1 VAPHASVFAIDYKF
15 FITGTLILLLDFIL
29 LVIIYQFLISK
40 KNRLHFFL
48 TLFLSLLSVLI
59 FDALAF
65 NLVLKA
71 NSENFVSS
79 LLGHLI
85 GKSVAA
91 FIFAFL
97 LYVYLKYIDKEKIQA
112 SFIANQNRDIFSI
125 LRYRKRYLDLKEEKK
140 QVEQKLTSKLETS
153 LNNISDGLVSL
164 DTNWCYT
171 YVNKKA
177 GEFLGRRPESLIGKH
192 IWTEFPEG
200 VGLPFYN
207 TYYKAVETQQTIYFQ
222 EYYEPFDKW
231 FENRIYPS
239 AEGLTIY
246 FTDITD
252 HKKADEQNS
261 ILLSLIETND
271 DFIGLASL
279 DGKPIYLNGLGRAL
293 VGLKPEDNLPDNITK
308 FFPEN
313 YHSTIVNEHM
323 PNIFKS
329 GKWHGEAQ
337 FKNLKTGDL
346 IPIEMSGFLIKDPIS
361 KKPLALGIVAS
372 NITERK
378 EAEAL
383 LIKSEKLFRQL
394 TSNAPVAIFRTD
406 KEGSC
411 NYVNDEWIKYAGLT
425 FDEAM
430 GYGWSNAIH
439 PEDKKRVLNEWKQ
452 AIITG
457 SDFISELKFQ
467 DKNKHITWLS
477 AKAVGLYDAQ
487 NKLYG
492 YIGMAVDITEQK
504 KSELAL
510 KESENHI
517 RTILETEPEC
527 IKQLN
532 AKGELI
538 YMNPA
543 GLAMIEAD
551 SLAMVVGKSV
561 LNLISPQHQSAFK
574 RLTANAFKGQSGKLM
589 FELTGYKGTTRWLET
604 HAVPLKDTDGNII
617 SLLAV
622 TRDITERREADILL
636 EKNKKYLDNIL
647 NNIGDPVFVKDEQNK
662 IILANNAFCEIF
674 TLSRE
679 EIIGKTLAEHV
690 PLEERESFLKI
701 DKQVIETGIE
711 NISEETL
718 TVNNGETRTILTK
731 KTRFIDDN
739 DIKYLIGIIRDIT
752 DRKKTEIELE
762 NYKNHLEE
770 LVESRT
776 VELEKEKVKAQSA
789 DLMKSA
795 FLATMSHELR
805 TPMNSIIGFTGIL
818 LKEFAG
824 PLNEE
829 QKKQLTM
836 VKTSGQHLLGLIN
849 DILDISKIE
858 AGKLKVSKYPFNY
871 VTTLKNTVE
880 FLLPQASNKGLQ
892 ITTDIAKTSIVINSD
907 ERRIEQV
914 LLNLIS
920 NAIKFSDQGTIEIKV
935 TISNNFITTQV
946 IDQGIGISKAD
957 QIKLFVPFIQLK
969 SGLSRRHEG
978 TGLGLAISKNLIEKL
993 GGTIKVK
1000 SKKGEGSNF
1009 TFTLPM
1015 EQDDNE

>member
-1 VAPHASVFAIDYKF
+1 
-15 FITGTLILLLDFIL
+15 
-29 LVIIYQFLISK
+29 
-40 KNRLHFFL
+40 
-48 TLFLSLLSVLI
+48 
-59 FDALAF
+59 
-65 NLVLKA
+65 
-71 NSENFVSS
+71 
-79 LLGHLI
+79 
-85 GKSVAA
+85 
-91 FIFAFL
+91 
-97 LYVYLKYIDKEKIQA
+97 
-112 SFIANQNRDIFSI
+112 
-125 LRYRKRYLDLKEEKK
+125 
-140 QVEQKLTSKLETS
+140 
-153 LNNISDGLVSL
+153 
-164 DTNWCYT
+164 
-171 YVNKKA
+171 
-177 GEFLGRRPESLIGKH
+177 
-192 IWTEFPEG
+192 
-200 VGLPFYN
+200 
-207 TYYKAVETQQTIYFQ
+207 
-222 EYYEPFDKW
+222 
-231 FENRIYPS
+231 
-239 AEGLTIY
+239 
-246 FTDITD
+246 
-252 HKKADEQNS
+252 
-261 ILLSLIETND
+261 
-271 DFIGLASL
+271 
-279 DGKPIYLNGLGRAL
+279 
-293 VGLKPEDNLPDNITK
+293 
-308 FFPEN
+308 
-313 YHSTIVNEHM
+313 M
-323 PNIFKS
+323 
-329 GKWHGEAQ
+329 
-337 FKNLKTGDL
+337 
-346 IPIEMSGFLIKDPIS
+346 
-361 KKPLALGIVAS
+361 
-372 NITERK
+372 
-378 EAEAL
+378 
-383 LIKSEKLFRQL
+383 
-394 TSNAPVAIFRTD
+394 
-406 KEGSC
+406 
-411 NYVNDEWIKYAGLT
+411 
-425 FDEAM
+425 
-430 GYGWSNAIH
+430 
-439 PEDKKRVLNEWKQ
+439 
-452 AIITG
+452 
-457 SDFISELKFQ
+457 
-467 DKNKHITWLS
+467 
-477 AKAVGLYDAQ
+477 
-487 NKLYG
+487 
-492 YIGMAVDITEQK
+492 
-504 KSELAL
+504 
-510 KESENHI
+510 
-517 RTILETEPEC
+517 
-527 IKQLN
+527 
-532 AKGELI
+532 
-538 YMNPA
+538 
-543 GLAMIEAD
+543 
-551 SLAMVVGKSV
+551 
-561 LNLISPQHQSAFK
+561 
-574 RLTANAFKGQSGKLM
+574 
-589 FELTGYKGTTRWLET
+589 
-604 HAVPLKDTDGNII
+604 
-617 SLLAV
+617 
-622 TRDITERREADILL
+622 
-636 EKNKKYLDNIL
+636 
-647 NNIGDPVFVKDEQNK
+647 
-662 IILANNAFCEIF
+662 
-674 TLSRE
+674 
-679 EIIGKTLAEHV
+679 
-690 PLEERESFLKI
+690 EERESFLKI